1 MASGFDYDIIVAG
14 CGPAGAMA
22 ARAAAE
28 AGVSVAA
35 FDKRKE
41 LGAPVRCGEGIGL
54 HWMEELG
61 AKLREKA
68 VSAKING
75 SVLVSPDWKHRVTIR
90 NEQTKG
96 VVVDRKVFDKDL
108 AIDAGR
114 AGADIFV
121 HSEVTGVLKDG
132 DKVTGVTAIVDGK
145 PEEYRAKAVIAADGG
160 ESTIGRL
167 AGLNTTSTLY
177 DTDFGVEYEMVNVQC
192 EDLIE
197 VYFSVADAPRG
208 YVWVFPKGTDVAN
221 VGVGIGGMHSPNAKH
236 YLDKWLKAHPERFG
250 KAKAVAVKGGII
262 PVGAPMT
269 DAAVGEGII
278 VAGTAAHQVD
288 PIHGGGICLA
298 MQAGKIAGEV
308 AAKHAQN
315 GTCDRAHLLEYAQI
329 YKAGPEAK
337 LLKRLKLRKVL
348 EKLSDDDLNAVFEH
362 VSQGDIDNLLK
373 GDFGSVTMR
382 LAKLLIARPQLVKT
396 ISALA

>member
-1 MASGFDYDIIVAG
+1 MGFDYDVIVAG
-14 CGPAGAMA
+14 CGPCGAMA
-22 ARAAAE
+22 AKAAAK
-28 AGVSVAA
+28 AGCKVAA

-54 HWMEELG
+54 HWLDELDVKIS
-61 AKLREKA
+61 AKA
-68 VSAKING
+68 VSAEING
-75 SVLVSPDWKHRVTIR
+75 SVLVSPDWKHKVTIR
-90 NEQTKG
+90 NKETKG
-96 VVVDRKVFDKDL
+96 FVVDRKVFDKDL

-121 HSEVTGVLKDG
+121 HSEVFDVIKENGR
-132 DKVTGVTAIVDGK
+132 VTGVKAYVDGK
-145 PEEYRAKAVIAADGG
+145 PQEFRAPVVIAADGG
-160 ESTIGRL
+160 ESTVARL
-167 AGLNTTSTLY
+167 AGINTTATLY
-177 DTDFGVEYEMVNVQC
+177 DTDFGVEYEMVNVDC

-208 YVWVFPKGTDVAN
+208 YVWVFPKGKDVAN
-221 VGVGIGGMHSPNAKH
+221 VGVGIGGLHTPNAKY
-236 YLDKWLKAHPERFG
+236 YLDRWIKAHPERFA
-250 KAKAVAVKGGII
+250 KAKTVAIKGGII

-298 MQAGKIAGEV
+298 MEAGKIAGEV
-308 AAKHAQN
+308 AAKNAKN
-315 GTCDRAHLLEYAQI
+315 GTCDRKHLLEYAEI
-329 YKAGPEAK
+329 YKKVREPK

-348 EKLSDDDLNAVFEH
+348 EKLSDDDLNAVFAH
-362 VSQGDIDNLLK
+362 LDDKDIDNLLK
-373 GDFGSVTMR
+373 SNFPAVVGKMTR
-382 LAKLLIARPQLVKT
+382 LLIDRPGLVKA

>member
-1 MASGFDYDIIVAG
+1 MAYDFDVIVVG

-22 ARAAAE
+22 AKAAAK
-28 AGVSVAA
+28 AGCSVAA

-61 AKLREKA
+61 SKLRPKA
-68 VSAKING
+68 ISAEING
-75 SVLVSPDWKHRVTIR
+75 SVLISPDWKRKVEIR
-90 NEQTKG
+90 NAETKG

-108 AIDAGR
+108 ALDAGR
-114 AGADIFV
+114 AGTKIFA
-121 HSEVTGVLKDG
+121 HSEVVDVVKDG
-132 DKVTGVTAIVDGK
+132 AKISGVKAFVDGK
-145 PEEYRAKAVIAADGG
+145 LEEFRAKVVIAADGG

-167 AGLNTTSTLY
+167 AGLNTVSTLY
-177 DTDFGVEYEMVNVQC
+177 DTDFGVEYEMVNVEC

-208 YVWVFPKGTDVAN
+208 YVWVFPKGKDVAN
-221 VGVGIGGMHSPNAKH
+221 VGVGIGGLNTPNAKY
-236 YLDKWLKAHPERFG
+236 YLDKWLKVHPERFG
-250 KAKAVAVKGGII
+250 KATTVAMKGGII

-269 DAAVGEGII
+269 DGAVGEGII

-298 MQAGKIAGEV
+298 MEAGKIAGEV
-308 AAKHAQN
+308 AAKNALA
-315 GTCDRAHLLEYAQI
+315 GTTDRQHLLEYARI
-329 YKAGPEAK
+329 YEKGPAVK
-337 LLKRLKLRKVL
+337 LLKRLKMRKVL
-348 EKLSDDDLNAVFEH
+348 EKLSDDDLNAIFAH
-362 VSQGDIDNLLK
+362 LDDKDIDNLLK
-373 GDFGSVTMR
+373 SNFKAVV
-382 LAKLLIARPQLVKT
+382 AKMGTLLITRPGLVKT